1 MHNCT
6 CTCHAECSKPLKK
19 PRLIILVRHG
29 ESESNRDKGVN
40 EKIPNHLIPL
50 TSRGW
55 SEARNAGVELLK
67 LLNMDGNCKS
77 VIESLSQKYRVEDD
91 RRNMLKTSECN
102 NMKKKIDRSIV
113 FYTSPYRRTK
123 ETLKGILEI
132 IDDFNEISAEI
143 KLTEDEK
150 YEPCSKK
157 KHAIW
162 PNNMM
167 IPVGEYE
174 NNTHTALKH
183 KDTCCYLR
191 YKVKD
196 DPRIRE
202 QDFGNYQ
209 NVSSMNDV
217 MEERKNY
224 GHFFYRFPQGES
236 AADVYDRVA
245 SFQESLFR
253 KFERRTEANH
263 RDVVVLVT
271 HGIFARIFLMKW
283 FRWTYEEYES
293 FINVPNGCL
302 IVIEL
307 DEATDRYVLK
317 TELPKWTTNTA

>member
-1 MHNCT
+1 M
-6 CTCHAECSKPLKK
+6 
-19 PRLIILVRHG
+19 
-29 ESESNRDKGVN
+29 
-40 EKIPNHLIPL
+40 
-50 TSRGW
+50 
-55 SEARNAGVELLK
+55 
-67 LLNMDGNCKS
+67 
-77 VIESLSQKYRVEDD
+77 
-91 RRNMLKTSECN
+91 
-102 NMKKKIDRSIV
+102 
-113 FYTSPYRRTK
+113 
-123 ETLKGILEI
+123 EI

-302 IVIEL
+302 IVMEL